1 MKRIKAFTLVEML
14 VVIAIIGILAGLVVN
29 GITSANFAKRKALI
43 DTEKQSLVMMI
54 NNYQSTLNYYPP
66 DNGNLA
72 GATTLANYN
81 EYASVNPLLYELT
94 GATNNPTSNPGTIQV
109 FDGNY
114 VSASIPAGTFETT
127 YGGRSAIANAY
138 QGDAPP
144 KNFFAPGPQ
153 PREYTNYASSQPIRQ
168 SLKNP
173 TGPLAGLIVPIAAT
187 TQVAGTNI
195 PPNFWY
201 YDASSTNRHNLASY
215 DLWAVYISTTKGGSN
230 ILATNGNW

>member
-14 VVIAIIGILAGLVVN
+14 VVIAIIAILAGLVVN

-54 NNYQSTLNYYPP
+54 NSYQTTLNYYPP

-81 EYASVNPLLYELT
+81 EYASVNPLLYELV
-94 GATNNPTSNPGTIQV
+94 GATNYPASNSIQL
-109 FDGNY
+109 FDTN
-114 VSASIPAGTFETT
+114 VDATVPAGTFEKT
-127 YGGRSAIANAY
+127 YNRSAIANAY

-153 PREYTNYASSQPIRQ
+153 PREYTNYGSISYLKGQ
-168 SLKNP
+168 SGDLE
-173 TGPLAGLIVPIAAT
+173 GLIVPIAA
-187 TQVAGTNI
+187 VNGNV
-195 PPNFWY
+195 PNFWY